1 MSNFSSN
8 GEEVLMKF
16 YEYIDLSEQERKVV
30 IDALLTEIYDLE
42 KQLAEYKRAEK
53 KELVP
58 LKRKP
63 VGFKQGGKK

>member
-1 MSNFSSN
+1 
-8 GEEVLMKF
+8 MKF
-16 YEYIDLSEQERKVV
+16 YEYLALAQEERQVV
-30 IDALLTEIYDLE
+30 IDALLTEIYDLK
-42 KQLAEYKRAEK
+42 KQLAEYKKAEK